1 MSFLGFRSFIL
12 VRSERKRTDYL
23 CSRRDKSLGDILKIS
38 SQAFF
43 ILLKHKKGIKKDVI
57 IINCNYFYKRC

>member
-43 ILLKHKKGIKKDVI
+43 ILLKI
-57 IINCNYFYKRC
+57 